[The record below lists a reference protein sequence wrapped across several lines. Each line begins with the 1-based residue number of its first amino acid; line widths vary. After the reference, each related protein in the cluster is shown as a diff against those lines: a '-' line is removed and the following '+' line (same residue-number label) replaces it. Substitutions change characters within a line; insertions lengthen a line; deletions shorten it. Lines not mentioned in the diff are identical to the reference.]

1 MGLLLMRK
9 NLCQSPLCHLYNT
22 DDRIKKGNYQTRSAM
37 DYYHN
42 HFCTLKCQNDFL
54 EININRIIDFVG
66 RKTTPSIRKQ
76 GQPDLISIKRQL
88 SPNGHWW
95 ELGNQEVL
103 NHLNNN

>member
-1 MGLLLMRK
+1 MRK

-22 DDRIKKGNYQTRSAM
+22 DDRIKKGNYQTRSAR

-66 RKTTPSIRKQ
+66 RKIKPSIRKQ
-76 GQPDLISIKRQL
+76 GQPDLYGIKRQIN
-88 SPNGHWW
+88 PNGEWW
-95 ELGNQEVL
+95 KVDNRQALEYS
-103 NHLNNN
+103 NNNN